1 MNVLVVAALGA
12 FLIHTPARHGRAVR
26 SVHLQPAALWMAQA
40 DLRAAVSI
48 EYCTRCN
55 WMLRSSWLSQELL
68 TTFNGT
74 IGEVSLIPNHVNGGV
89 FIIRCRTAR
98 DLVPRTLWNRAT
110 EGRFPEAKELK
121 QRVRNLIDPN
131 RDLGHSDVDG
141 AEAAAQAAGEQIG
154 EDAPE
159 VTGTKW
165 GAIKRLL
172 SIVRPR
178 RFRGQLPGGADESR
192 GSD

>member
-1 MNVLVVAALGA
+1 MNALVVAALGS
-12 FLIHTPARHGRAVR
+12 FLVHAPARHGRAVR
-26 SVHLQPAALWMAQA
+26 SAHIQSAVLSMAQA
-40 DLRAAVSI
+40 DLRPAVSI

-89 FIIRCRTAR
+89 FIVRCRTAR

-141 AEAAAQAAGEQIG
+141 VEAAAQTVGEEIG
-154 EDAPE
+154 EDGPE

-172 SIVRPR
+172 NIVRPR
-178 RFRGQLPGGADESR
+178 RFRGQLPSGADEI
-192 GSD
+192 GSDG

>member
-1 MNVLVVAALGA
+1 MNVLVVAALGS
-12 FLIHTPARHGRAVR
+12 FLVHAPARHGRAVR
-26 SVHLQPAALWMAQA
+26 SAHIQSAVLSMAQA
-40 DLRAAVSI
+40 DLRPAVSI

-89 FIIRCRTAR
+89 FIVRCRTAR
-98 DLVPRTLWNRAT
+98 ALVPRTLWNRAT

-131 RDLGHSDVDG
+131 RDLGHSDLDG
-141 AEAAAQAAGEQIG
+141 AEAAALTADEEIG
-154 EDAPE
+154 EDVPE

-172 SIVRPR
+172 NIVRPR
-178 RFRGQLPGGADESR
+178 RFRGQLPSGADES